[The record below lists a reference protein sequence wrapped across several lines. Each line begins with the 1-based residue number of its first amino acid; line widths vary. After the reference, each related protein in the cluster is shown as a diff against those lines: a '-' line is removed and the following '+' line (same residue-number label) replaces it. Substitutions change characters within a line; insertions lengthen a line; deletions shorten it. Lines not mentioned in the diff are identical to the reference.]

1 MLIVPWSKP
10 ALIQSGPQPE
20 DWTLPVM
27 IAPGIQVL
35 YANSSLCTPC
45 MEPNICKKEEKMV
58 NFEWRKTKYSNLKTY
73 HTDLLLYIRVPLL
86 WPHLSSFIP
95 LFPLPLFFCNWSCFF
110 SFLCSI
116 YLCHVPRFS
125 LSFWCCLFIAL
136 SLPCPFS
143 FLPLPVI
150 PLVSQSQ
157 TCSLIH
163 TPTNACA
170 TAVWWFI
177 CLQLSLVKTPL
188 R

>member
-125 LSFWCCLFIAL
+125 LFLMLPIHCPLLTMSLFL
-136 SLPCPFS
+136 SPSACHSLGQSVTNMLSHTHTNQCMCNCS
-143 FLPLPVI
+143 MVI
-150 PLVSQSQ
+150 YMFTIV
-157 TCSLIH
+157 
-163 TPTNACA
+163 
-170 TAVWWFI
+170 
-177 CLQLSLVKTPL
+177 LS
-188 R
+188 